1 VPHTHQDNYNS
12 DSFLSVPVVH
22 NDVLFG
28 VLNLSNKR
36 DGSLFGQADLDRAT
50 LLAQF
55 IAMSAERLTLGK
67 RAQAWAS

>member
-1 VPHTHQDNYNS
+1 
-12 DSFLSVPVVH
+12 VVH

-36 DGSLFGQADLDRAT
+36 DGSLLGQSDLDRAT

-55 IAMSAERLTLGK
+55 IAMSAERLRIGRK
-67 RAQAWAS
+67 AQAWAS